1 MGEGV
6 LHGLS
11 CLISRE
17 RGAGDDRDSA
27 AGSGEELGKMEELS
41 QALAGSFSVSQDLN
55 STAAPHPRL
64 AQYKSKYST
73 LEQSER
79 RHQLLELQ
87 KLKRLDYVNHAR
99 RLAEDDWTG
108 MESEEEE
115 DKKDGEEMDMD
126 TGKKLPKRYAN
137 QLMLSEW
144 LIDIPSDLGQEWI
157 VVVCPVGKRSLI
169 VASREDFLIAIFGLM
184 TPCRMEAEGKE
195 SWCLMRMGPLS
206 TQGST
211 SAYTKSGYCVNRF
224 SSLLPGGNRRY
235 PTTAKDYTILD
246 CIYSEAKQT
255 YYVLDVMCWRGHP
268 FYDCQFKFVGLQNFP
283 CTTESLCEVLSMD
296 FPFEV
301 DGLLFYH
308 KQTHYSPGSTPL
320 VGWLRP
326 YMVSDILG
334 VAVPAGPLT
343 TKPEYAGH
351 QLQQIIEH
359 KRSQKK
365 GVSEK
370 LTHQASGS
378 GHYELEHLSTLKLES
393 SPHSPDP
400 PGSYMES

>member
-1 MGEGV
+1 
-6 LHGLS
+6 
-11 CLISRE
+11 
-17 RGAGDDRDSA
+17 
-27 AGSGEELGKMEELS
+27 MEELS
-41 QALAGSFSVSQDLN
+41 QALASRFSVSQDLN

-64 AQYKSKYST
+64 SQYKSKYSS

-79 RHQLLELQ
+79 RRQLLELQ
-87 KLKRLDYVNHAR
+87 KSKRLDYVNHAR

-115 DKKDGEEMDMD
+115 DKKDDEEMDID

-144 LIDIPSDLGQEWI
+144 LIDVPSDLGQEWI
-157 VVVCPVGKRSLI
+157 VVVCPVGKRALI
-169 VASREDFLIAIFGLM
+169 VASR
-184 TPCRMEAEGKE
+184 
-195 SWCLMRMGPLS
+195 
-206 TQGST
+206 GST

-224 SSLLPGGNRRY
+224 SSLLPGGNRRNT
-235 PTTAKDYTILD
+235 TTAKDYTILD
-246 CIYSEAKQT
+246 CIYSEVKQT

-268 FYDCQFKFVGLQNFP
+268 FYDCQTDFRFYWMHSKLPEEEGLGENTKLNPFKFVGLKNFP
-283 CTTESLCEVLSMD
+283 CTPESLCKVLSMD

-326 YMVSDILG
+326 YMVSDVLG
-334 VAVPAGPLT
+334 MAVPAGPLT

-359 KRSQKK
+359 KRNQKESVK
-365 GVSEK
+365 EK
-370 LTHQASGS
+370 LTHSVS
-378 GHYELEHLSTLKLES
+378 DNGHYELEHLSTPKPKS
-393 SPHSPDP
+393 PPHSPDH
-400 PGSYMES
+400 PGSLMEN

>member
-1 MGEGV
+1 
-6 LHGLS
+6 
-11 CLISRE
+11 
-17 RGAGDDRDSA
+17 
-27 AGSGEELGKMEELS
+27 MEELS
-41 QALAGSFSVSQDLN
+41 QALASSFSVSQDLN

-64 AQYKSKYST
+64 SQYKSKYSS

-79 RHQLLELQ
+79 RQQLLERQ
-87 KLKRLDYVNHAR
+87 KFKRLDYVNHAR

-108 MESEEEE
+108 MESEEE
-115 DKKDGEEMDMD
+115 DKKGDEEMDID

-144 LIDIPSDLGQEWI
+144 LIDVPSDLGQEWI
-157 VVVCPVGKRSLI
+157 VVVCPVGKRALI
-169 VASREDFLIAIFGLM
+169 VASR
-184 TPCRMEAEGKE
+184 
-195 SWCLMRMGPLS
+195 
-206 TQGST
+206 GST
-211 SAYTKSGYCVNRF
+211 SAYTKSGYCVNKF
-224 SSLLPGGNRRY
+224 SSLLPGGNKRNS
-235 PTTAKDYTILD
+235 TTAKDYTILD

-255 YYVLDVMCWRGHP
+255 YYILDVMCWRGHP
-268 FYDCQFKFVGLQNFP
+268 FYDCQTDFRFYWMHSKLPEEEGLGENTKLNPFKFVGLKNFP
-283 CTTESLCEVLSMD
+283 CTPESLCKVLSMD

-334 VAVPAGPLT
+334 VAVPAGCPLT

-359 KRSQKK
+359 KRSQKEGK
-365 GVSEK
+365 KENPTQK
-370 LTHQASGS
+370 AFNS
-378 GHYELEHLSTLKLES
+378 GHYELEHLSTPELKS
-393 SPHSPDP
+393 DPHSLDQIA
-400 PGSYMES
+400 SHMEN

>member
-1 MGEGV
+1 
-6 LHGLS
+6 
-11 CLISRE
+11 
-17 RGAGDDRDSA
+17 
-27 AGSGEELGKMEELS
+27 MEELS
-41 QALAGSFSVSQDLN
+41 QALAGSFSVSQELN

-64 AQYKSKYST
+64 SQYKSKYCS

-79 RHQLLELQ
+79 RRQLLELQ
-87 KLKRLDYVNHAR
+87 KSKRLDYVNHAR

-108 MESEEEE
+108 MESGEE
-115 DKKDGEEMDMD
+115 DKKDEEEMDID
-126 TGKKLPKRYAN
+126 PGKKLPKRYAN

-144 LIDIPSDLGQEWI
+144 LIDVPSDLGQEWI
-157 VVVCPVGKRSLI
+157 VVVCPVGKRALI
-169 VASREDFLIAIFGLM
+169 VASR
-184 TPCRMEAEGKE
+184 
-195 SWCLMRMGPLS
+195 
-206 TQGST
+206 GST

-224 SSLLPGGNRRY
+224 SSLLPGGNRRNS
-235 PTTAKDYTILD
+235 TTAKDYTILD
-246 CIYSEAKQT
+246 CIYSEVNQT

-268 FYDCQFKFVGLQNFP
+268 VYDCQTDFRFYWMHSKLPEEEGLGEKTKINPFKFVGLKNFP
-283 CTTESLCEVLSMD
+283 CTPESLCKVLSMD

-359 KRSQKK
+359 KRSQEDMKD
-365 GVSEK
+365 K
-370 LTHQASGS
+370 LTHKASEN
-378 GHYELEHLSTLKLES
+378 GHYELEHLSTPKLKS
-393 SPHSPDP
+393 APHSPGNLMDN
-400 PGSYMES
+400 

>member
-1 MGEGV
+1 
-6 LHGLS
+6 
-11 CLISRE
+11 
-17 RGAGDDRDSA
+17 
-27 AGSGEELGKMEELS
+27 MEELS
-41 QALAGSFSVSQDLN
+41 QALASSFSVSQELN

-64 AQYKSKYST
+64 SQYKSKYSS

-79 RHQLLELQ
+79 RRQLLELQ
-87 KLKRLDYVNHAR
+87 KSKRLDYVNHAR

-108 MESEEEE
+108 MESGEEE
-115 DKKDGEEMDMD
+115 KKDEEEMDLD
-126 TGKKLPKRYAN
+126 PVKKLPKRYAN

-144 LIDIPSDLGQEWI
+144 LIDVPSDLGQEWI
-157 VVVCPVGKRSLI
+157 VVVCPVGKRALI
-169 VASREDFLIAIFGLM
+169 VASR
-184 TPCRMEAEGKE
+184 
-195 SWCLMRMGPLS
+195 
-206 TQGST
+206 GST

-224 SSLLPGGNRRY
+224 SSLLPGGNRRNS
-235 PTTAKDYTILD
+235 TTAKDYTILD
-246 CIYSEAKQT
+246 CIYSEVNQT

-268 FYDCQFKFVGLQNFP
+268 FYDCQTDFRFYWMHSKLPEEEGLGEKTKINPFKFVGLKNFP
-283 CTTESLCEVLSMD
+283 CTPESLCKVLSMD

-359 KRSQKK
+359 KRSQEDTK
-365 GVSEK
+365 EK
-370 LTHQASGS
+370 LTQKASEN
-378 GHYELEHLSTLKLES
+378 GHYELEHLSTPKLRTP
-393 SPHSPDP
+393 PHS
-400 PGSYMES
+400 SESLMDS

>member
-1 MGEGV
+1 MPSWV
-6 LHGLS
+6 VCMASHHWFFWDLN
-11 CLISRE
+11 IIRN
-17 RGAGDDRDSA
+17 
-27 AGSGEELGKMEELS
+27 MEELS

-64 AQYKSKYST
+64 SQYKSKYSS

-79 RHQLLELQ
+79 RRRLLELQ
-87 KLKRLDYVNHAR
+87 KSKRLDYVNHAR

-108 MESEEEE
+108 MESE
-115 DKKDGEEMDMD
+115 DGDAKDDEEMDVD

-144 LIDIPSDLGQEWI
+144 LIDVPSDLGQEWI
-157 VVVCPVGKRSLI
+157 VVVCPVGKRALI
-169 VASREDFLIAIFGLM
+169 VAS
-184 TPCRMEAEGKE
+184 K
-195 SWCLMRMGPLS
+195 
-206 TQGST
+206 GST

-224 SSLLPGGNRRY
+224 PSLLPGGNKRNS
-235 PTTAKDYTILD
+235 TTGKDYTILD
-246 CIYSEAKQT
+246 CIYNDVSQT

-268 FYDCQFKFVGLQNFP
+268 FYDCQTDFRFYWMHSKLPEEEGLGEKTKLNPFKFVGLKNFP
-283 CTTESLCEVLSMD
+283 CTPESLCKVLAMD

-326 YMVSDILG
+326 YMVSDVLG
-334 VAVPAGPLT
+334 MDVPAGPLT

-359 KRSQKK
+359 KRSQKDAR
-365 GVSEK
+365 EK
-370 LTHQASGS
+370 LTHEACESGC
-378 GHYELEHLSTLKLES
+378 YELEHLSTPMLQHPS
-393 SPHSPDP
+393 QDP
-400 PGSYMES
+400 GQLGGFMET